1 MSKSPSPRPQETDMS
16 SLPTGENIKAIEKLI
31 SDASEVIAKRE
42 RSVRRA
48 ERNLE
53 IAEDHLADL
62 ENQRDELVIASWG
75 DAPNWHGI
83 FSMSED
89 ASTTMRAYR
98 DKWVGTIA
106 GLRLTAFG
114 NIYTGQ
120 SVYGIGFTTK
130 SEEEL
135 EQTIRMVEFVLP
147 YLIADE
153 RKEKSLMIYNYPTVD
168 CCHSFVFNIETGTYG
183 IATDRFMSRQETMEF
198 PSLEFALRHLQANTL
213 IDDVDKRK
221 SLNDEVTE

>member
-98 DKWVGTIA
+98 DKWVGTIMA
-106 GLRLTAFG
+106 
-114 NIYTGQ
+114 
-120 SVYGIGFTTK
+120 
-130 SEEEL
+130 
-135 EQTIRMVEFVLP
+135 
-147 YLIADE
+147 
-153 RKEKSLMIYNYPTVD
+153 
-168 CCHSFVFNIETGTYG
+168 
-183 IATDRFMSRQETMEF
+183 
-198 PSLEFALRHLQANTL
+198 
-213 IDDVDKRK
+213 
-221 SLNDEVTE
+221 